1 MKILSVQEYQ
11 NIKSDISTANKEM
24 NDYFTTFNSALEKI
38 QNSDIVNSFYAS
50 GPLGKEMEDEMVKLK
65 NALKNYMDIINADAN
80 SLIPYTISTVDNQ
93 IELLQRKEPTQ
104 VYMGKPTTGMP
115 TSVRTEV
122 K

>member
-1 MKILSVQEYQ
+1 MKVLSVNDYQ

-65 NALKNYMDIINADAN
+65 NALKEYMDTINADAN
-80 SLIPYTISTVDNQ
+80 SLIPYTISTVDSQ

>member
-50 GPLGKEMEDEMVKLK
+50 GPLGKEMEDKMVKLK

-80 SLIPYTISTVDNQ
+80 SLIPYTISTVDSQ

-104 VYMGKPTTGMP
+104 VYMGKPTTGIP